1 MKNNRGLSGIVTTL
15 IIILLVLV
23 AVGVIWGVV
32 NNLLGRSTGT
42 INTATKCLDVD
53 IRATKVIETTP
64 GTYDVT
70 LSRKPTGEDGFGAK
84 IVFFSNVSNSVP
96 EDFGTKLNPLQV
108 STEEIVTSPGLV
120 NANRVEVTPYFNDD
134 SGRDILCQ
142 STTTFE
148 FR

>member
-1 MKNNRGLSGIVTTL
+1 MRYKKGLSGIVTTL

-53 IRATKVIETTP
+53 IRATKVVNATATS
-64 GTYDVT
+64 YVVT
-70 LSRKPTGEDGFGAK
+70 LSRKPTGEDEFGAK
-84 IVFFSNVSNSVP
+84 LVFFSDSANSEP
-96 EDFGTKLNPLQV
+96 IDFGSKLDPLE
-108 STEEIVTSPGLV
+108 TATSAALETMLP
-120 NANRVEVTPYFNDD
+120 NANKVEVTPYFNDD
-134 SGRDILCQ
+134 SGRDVLCQ

-148 FR
+148 FE